1 MEGFWVCSNVTKKG
15 NRTVSTSKD
24 LNGDKITFKKLETVD
39 PSLDTFMD
47 NFYQEHDD
55 LMKKLEDK

>member
-1 MEGFWVCSNVTKKG
+1 M
-15 NRTVSTSKD
+15 STSKD